1 MLHETLYLTI
11 YILTVA
17 FVLGAVFGSFI
28 NCMAWRIANGESVMT
43 GRSHCATCGHPLK
56 AGDMIPIFS
65 YIFLQGKCRYCG
77 EKISPR
83 YVTVEIVT
91 AIAFVAVVVKYDVSF
106 ETLRY
111 LVLVCMLMGLS
122 LVDLDKYIIPDRFI
136 VAGIVWW
143 AATVPLMAEPWKL
156 QLKDG
161 LLGAFVIA
169 GAMLA
174 LSLIF
179 DKVTGK
185 ESLGGG
191 DVKLLFMAGL
201 YLGLLTSLLNLILA
215 CIVGIVFV
223 AVLKQKKIPFGP
235 AISIAV
241 FFSILCGDQVVNWYL
256 SLF

>member
-1 MLHETLYLTI
+1 M
-11 YILTVA
+11 
-17 FVLGAVFGSFI
+17 
-28 NCMAWRIANGESVMT
+28 
-43 GRSHCATCGHPLK
+43 
-56 AGDMIPIFS
+56 
-65 YIFLQGKCRYCG
+65 
-77 EKISPR
+77 
-83 YVTVEIVT
+83 
-91 AIAFVAVVVKYDVSF
+91 VVKYDVSF

-122 LVDLDKYIIPDRFI
+122 LVDMDKYIIPDRFI
-136 VAGIVWW
+136 IAGIVWW

-156 QLKDG
+156 QFKDG

-169 GAMLA
+169 GAMLV
-174 LSLIF
+174 LSLVF

-201 YLGLLTSLLNLILA
+201 YLGLLTGLFNLILA
-215 CIVGIVFV
+215 CIVGIIFV
-223 AVLKQKKIPFGP
+223 AVMKQKKIPFGP

-241 FFSILCGDQVVNWYL
+241 FFSIMCGDQVVNWYL